1 MELSIP
7 TDAPLTRQ
15 IRFQVPAAE
24 VAEHYREALRSKAK
38 NARIPGFRPGK
49 VPMPVV
55 ERQFGRQ
62 ALLDAIDTLIN
73 EHYAKALRSHEL
85 RPVARPE
92 IQIEQ
97 GNIDQDLIFTA
108 SLEVYPEFEP
118 TIPRITLKRQVA
130 TISDADVDR
139 TVTIM
144 RQQRQSY
151 QSVARAAKPQD
162 RVILDF
168 QGKIQGEP
176 FAGGTMVDYPVL
188 IGAGRLLPEMENALL
203 GMVAGEE
210 KDVAVPFPPDYPVAD
225 LAGKTADFHILVKEI
240 AEPILPALDADFA
253 KALGIDQ
260 GGVDQLLQEVREN
273 LEREAR
279 RISRQRLKAQLL
291 DAMLEANA
299 VPVPKALLEQ
309 EEQRQRQGQNMGD
322 LTKEQQ
328 ELIAKRVRLGLIL
341 TEIARQQQLQ
351 PSPRR
356 MEETLLEMSEQYE
369 NPREFM
375 AWYRKDRERMETL
388 ASMVLEEQV
397 VDWLL
402 ERVTVEDENVEF
414 QELIGRRLD
423 EAREV

>member
-24 VAEHYREALRSKAK
+24 VAEHYREALRGKAK

-49 VPMPVV
+49 VPMLVV

-62 ALLDAIDTLIN
+62 ALLDAFDALIN

-118 TIPRITLKRQVA
+118 TLPELTLKRQVA

-139 TVTIM
+139 TVTVM

-151 QSVARAAKPQD
+151 QSVSRAAGPQD

-176 FAGGTMVDYPVL
+176 FAGGTMDDYPVL
-188 IGAGRLLPEMENALL
+188 IGAGRVLPEMENALL

-240 AEPILPALDADFA
+240 AEPVLPALDADFA

-260 GGVDQLLQEVREN
+260 GDVDKLLQEVREN

-291 DAMLEANA
+291 DAVLEANA

-309 EEQRQRQGQNMGD
+309 EEQRQRQGQNTGE

-328 ELIAKRVRLGLIL
+328 ELIDKRVRLGLIL
-341 TEIARQQQLQ
+341 SEIARQQQLQ
-351 PSPRR
+351 PSPKR

-369 NPREFM
+369 DPREFM
-375 AWYRKDRERMETL
+375 AWYRKDQERMETL

-423 EAREV
+423 EPREV